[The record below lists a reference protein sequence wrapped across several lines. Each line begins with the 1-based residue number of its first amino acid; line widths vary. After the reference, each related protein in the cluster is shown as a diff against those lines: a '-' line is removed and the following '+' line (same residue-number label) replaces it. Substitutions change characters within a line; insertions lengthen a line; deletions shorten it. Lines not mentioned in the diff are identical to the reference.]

1 MTDEEKFLAELKP
14 IKGVFPFRF
23 ACRVG
28 RETMGQFVTW
38 VQKYSLFC
46 SLFRG
51 TREQQDALR
60 AQDGMI
66 RGLFSSHPES
76 TIVGIYKTNEAS
88 FRPEPGHEFDL
99 QEILLEDDQ
108 GRVNTAL
115 RWNGARYEYFQRP
128 PSPTRPA

>member
-1 MTDEEKFLAELKP
+1 MTDDSFREDLKP

-28 RETMGQFVTW
+28 KETTMGQFLTW
-38 VQKYSLFC
+38 PQKYSLFC

-76 TIVGIYKTNEAS
+76 TIVGIYKRNEAWIQ
-88 FRPEPGHEFDL
+88 PEPGHELDL

-115 RWNGARYEYFQRP
+115 RWNGAQYEYFQRL
-128 PSPTRPA
+128 PSPTR